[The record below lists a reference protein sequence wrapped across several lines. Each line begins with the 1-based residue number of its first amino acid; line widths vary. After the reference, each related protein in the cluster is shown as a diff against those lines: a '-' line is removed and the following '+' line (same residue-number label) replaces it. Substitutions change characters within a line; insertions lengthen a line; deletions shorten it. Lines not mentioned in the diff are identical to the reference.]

1 MGKGNI
7 LLALAQQLGRN
18 YNSVATFIPRIGAH
32 RLIAG
37 SHPQK
42 CQVRPALSQ
51 LALFS
56 ISQYFT
62 WTPKK

>member
-1 MGKGNI
+1 MGKGKI

-18 YNSVATFIPRIGAH
+18 YKSVATFIPRISAH

-51 LALFS
+51 LALIS
-56 ISQYFT
+56 ISQFLA

>member
-1 MGKGNI
+1 MGKGKI

-18 YNSVATFIPRIGAH
+18 YNSVATFIPRISAH

-51 LALFS
+51 LALIS
-56 ISQYFT
+56 ISQFFT
-62 WTPKK
+62 WTPTK

>member
-1 MGKGNI
+1 MGKGKI
-7 LLALAQQLGRN
+7 LVALAQQLGRN
-18 YNSVATFIPRIGAH
+18 YKSVATFIPRISAH

-51 LALFS
+51 LALIS
-56 ISQYFT
+56 ISQFLT

>member
-1 MGKGNI
+1 MGKGKI
-7 LLALAQQLGRN
+7 LLKLAQQLGTN
-18 YNSVATFIPRIGAH
+18 YKSVATFILRIGAH

-56 ISQYFT
+56 VSQYFT
-62 WTPKK
+62 WTSKK

>member
-1 MGKGNI
+1 MGKGKI

-18 YNSVATFIPRIGAH
+18 YKSVATFIPRISAH

-51 LALFS
+51 LALIS
-56 ISQYFT
+56 ISQFFT

>member
-1 MGKGNI
+1 MGKGKI

-18 YNSVATFIPRIGAH
+18 YKSVTTFIPRISAH

-51 LALFS
+51 LALIS
-56 ISQYFT
+56 ISQLFT

>member
-7 LLALAQQLGRN
+7 LLKLAQQLGPN
-18 YNSVATFIPRIGAH
+18 YKSVATFIPRIGAH

-42 CQVRPALSQ
+42 CQVRPAPSQ
-51 LALFS
+51 LALIS
-56 ISQYFT
+56 VSQYFT

>member
-1 MGKGNI
+1 MGKGKI
-7 LLALAQQLGRN
+7 LVALAQQLGRN
-18 YNSVATFIPRIGAH
+18 YKSVATFIPRISAH
-32 RLIAG
+32 RPIAG

-51 LALFS
+51 LALIS
-56 ISQYFT
+56 ISQFFT